1 MAGFGRVQAA
11 LYDVVNRGAERGVL
25 GRERPRLLAKA
36 EGATLEIGAGTGANI
51 EHYRTPTSV
60 MLTEPEPAMAARLER
75 KLSSAQVP
83 VEVRAASALE
93 LPFPDASFDTVVS
106 TLVLCSV
113 PDPVRALAEVRRVL
127 RPGGSFLYIEHG
139 GAEDA
144 KLARWQ
150 HRLEPVWKRIAG
162 GCHLTRNVED
172 LLPGA
177 GFAVTEQDVLAPP
190 KTGPFKPF
198 RVGVAA

>member
-1 MAGFGRVQAA
+1 MTILKTITPVLAGAA
-11 LYDVVNRGAERGVL
+11 LN
-25 GRERPRLLAKA
+25 LAA
-36 EGATLEIGAGTGANI
+36 MLAIPG
-51 EHYRTPTSV
+51 PT
-60 MLTEPEPAMAARLER
+60 
-75 KLSSAQVP
+75 Q
-83 VEVRAASALE
+83 
-93 LPFPDASFDTVVS
+93 
-106 TLVLCSV
+106 
-113 PDPVRALAEVRRVL
+113 
-127 RPGGSFLYIEHG
+127 
-139 GAEDA
+139 AEDA

>member
-11 LYDVVNRGAERGVL
+11 IYDAMNRGAERGFL

-36 EGATLEIGAGTGANI
+36 EGSTLEIGAGTGANV

-75 KLSSAQVP
+75 KLSTAQVP
-83 VEVRAASALE
+83 VEVQSASALD
-93 LPFPDASFDTVVS
+93 LPFLDASFDTVVS

-113 PDPVRALAEVRRVL
+113 PDPALALAEVRRVL
-127 RPGGSFLYIEHG
+127 RPGGRFLYIEHG
-139 GAEDA
+139 GSDHP

-150 HRLEPVWKRIAG
+150 RRLEPVWKHLAG
-162 GCHLTRNVED
+162 GCHLTRNVEQM
-172 LLPGA
+172 LPAA
-177 GFAVTEQDVLAPP
+177 GFSVVEQDVLEPK

-198 RVGVAA
+198 RVGAAA